1 MKFASGY
8 LELASRLLEGP
19 IQREGCPGAAAY
31 AAFNFGPGPEFERSV
46 QDLVEEVLKSWS
58 GTWEDKSDPSAPHEA
73 HRLSLDISKAARV
86 LDWHPRWDFNRTI
99 RETVDWY
106 RAASDCQSPADFQKL
121 TSAQI
126 EGFASRNT

>member
-8 LELASRLLEGP
+8 LEPASRLLEGL
-19 IQREGCPGAAAY
+19 IKGEGSTRHAAY
-31 AAFNFGPGPEFERSV
+31 AAFNFGPGSESERSV

-58 GTWEDKSDPSAPHEA
+58 GKWEDKSDPSAPHEA
-73 HRLSLDISKAARV
+73 HRLSLDVSKSARI
-86 LDWHPRWDFNRTI
+86 LDWHPRWDFARTI

-106 RAASDCQSPADFQKL
+106 RAASDCHSPADFQKL